1 MGAPLR
7 FRPLRACHDEA
18 VSEPT
23 TSLTP
28 LSGGH
33 SGRTFLGEAGGERVV
48 VRLYPPDDARGAEAP
63 EIDRSVL
70 WLVRGLVPVP
80 EVLEVVR
87 PLADAGTPGLLVT
100 SLLPGERGD
109 VVVERLVADGDAD
122 GLRRLGRRLGAVAAG
137 LAGMPMLR
145 PGPFLDADLTLGR
158 FPDDDLV
165 AWVAARLPGW
175 PEAPRRALSQVCRRA
190 QDLLDT
196 VGRACL
202 VHSDLNPKNVLVD
215 PATLEVTAV
224 LDWEYAHAGHPWT
237 DLGNL
242 LRFERHPAYASAVLD
257 AWVSL
262 RGGEAATV
270 LDGARSADLWAL
282 VDLAARAGENPVA
295 DRAGELLLAIAEA
308 DDLHAWPFGG

>member
-1 MGAPLR
+1 MTSLAPL
-7 FRPLRACHDEA
+7 A
-18 VSEPT
+18 
-23 TSLTP
+23 
-28 LSGGH
+28 GGH

-48 VRLYPPDDARGAEAP
+48 VRLYPPDDPRGAEAP

-80 EVLEVVR
+80 DVLEVRR
-87 PLADAGTPGLLVT
+87 PLAEVGTPGLLVT
-100 SLLPGERGD
+100 SFLPGERGD
-109 VVVERLVADGDAD
+109 LVVEHLVAAGDTD
-122 GLRRLGRRLGAVAAG
+122 GLRRLGRALGAMAAG

-145 PGPFLDADLTLGR
+145 PGPFLDADLALGR

-165 AWVAARLPGW
+165 AWVSARLPGW
-175 PEAPRRALSQVCRRA
+175 PEGSRRALSQVCLRA

-215 PATLEVTAV
+215 PATLQVTAV

-257 AWVSL
+257 TWVSL

-282 VDLAARAGENPVA
+282 VDLASRAGENPVA
-295 DRAGELLLAIAEA
+295 DRADELLRAIADA
-308 DDLHAWPFGG
+308 GDLHAWPFGG

>member
-1 MGAPLR
+1 
-7 FRPLRACHDEA
+7 

-28 LSGGH
+28 LAGGH
-33 SGRTFLGEAGGERVV
+33 SGRTFLGDAGGERVV
-48 VRLYPPDDARGAEAP
+48 VRLYPPDDARGAEAA

-70 WLVRGLVPVP
+70 WLVRGLLPVAD
-80 EVLEVVR
+80 VLEVRR
-87 PLADAGTPGLLVT
+87 PMADVGTPGLLVT
-100 SLLPGERGD
+100 SFLPGERGD
-109 VVVERLVADGDAD
+109 VVVERLVAAGDAD
-122 GLRRLGRRLGAVAAG
+122 GLRCLGRALGAVAAG

-145 PGPFLDADLTLGR
+145 PGPFLDPDLTLGR

-165 AWVAARLPGW
+165 AWADVRLPGW
-175 PEAPRRALSQVCRRA
+175 PEGLRRNLSQVCRRA
-190 QDLLDT
+190 QDRLDA

-215 PATLEVTAV
+215 PATLEVTGV

-242 LRFERHPAYASAVLD
+242 LRFERHPAYAAAVLD

-282 VDLAARAGENPVA
+282 VDLAGRAGENPVA
-295 DRAGELLLAIAEA
+295 DRAEELLRAIADA
-308 DDLHAWPFGG
+308 GDVHAWPFVG

>member
-1 MGAPLR
+1 MN
-7 FRPLRACHDEA
+7 
-18 VSEPT
+18 EPP

-28 LSGGH
+28 LAGGH

-48 VRLYPPDDARGAEAP
+48 VRIYPPDDARGAEAP

-80 EVLEVVR
+80 DVLEARR
-87 PLADAGTPGLLVT
+87 PLADEGVPGLLVT
-100 SLLPGERGD
+100 SWLRNERGD
-109 VVVERLVADGDAD
+109 VVVERLVADCDTE
-122 GLRRLGRRLGAVAAG
+122 GLRRLGGALGAVAAG

-158 FPDDDLV
+158 FPDDDLA
-165 AWVAARLPGW
+165 AWADARLPGW
-175 PEAPRRALSQVCRRA
+175 GEGPRRALSGVCRRA
-190 QDLLDT
+190 QELLDT
-196 VGRACL
+196 MGRACL

-215 PATLEVTAV
+215 PSTLEVTGV

-242 LRFERHPAYASAVLD
+242 LRFDRHPAYASAVLD

-262 RGGEAATV
+262 RGGDAATV

-282 VDLAARAGENPVA
+282 VDLASRAGENPVA
-295 DRAGELLLAIAEA
+295 DRADELLRAIADA
-308 DDLHAWPFGG
+308 GDVHAWPYAG

>member
-1 MGAPLR
+1 MCWPLPDR
-7 FRPLRACHDEA
+7 SSGACHDEA

-28 LSGGH
+28 LPGGH
-33 SGRTFLGEAGGERVV
+33 SGRTFLGGAGGERVV
-48 VRLYPPDDARGAEAP
+48 VRLYPPTDARSAEAP
-63 EIDRSVL
+63 EIDRAVL

-80 EVLEVVR
+80 DVLEVRR
-87 PLADAGTPGLLVT
+87 PLADEGAPGLLVT
-100 SLLPGERGD
+100 SFLPGERGD
-109 VVVERLVADGDAD
+109 VVVERLVALGDTD
-122 GLRRLGRRLGAVAAG
+122 GLRHLGRALGAVAAG

-165 AWVAARLPGW
+165 AWAAARLPDW
-175 PEAPRRALSQVCRRA
+175 PEGPRRALSQVCRRA

-215 PATLEVTAV
+215 PADLAVTAV

-242 LRFERHPAYASAVLD
+242 LRFERHPAYAEAVLD
-257 AWVSL
+257 SWVSL
-262 RGGEAATV
+262 RGGEVETV

-282 VDLAARAGENPVA
+282 VDLASRAGENPVA
-295 DRAGELLLAIAEA
+295 DRAEELLRAIAETG
-308 DDLHAWPFGG
+308 DPHAWPFGG

>member
-1 MGAPLR
+1 M
-7 FRPLRACHDEA
+7 
-18 VSEPT
+18 SEPT

-28 LSGGH
+28 LAGGH
-33 SGRTFLGEAGGERVV
+33 SGRTFLGDAGGERVV
-48 VRLYPPDDARGAEAP
+48 VRLHPPDDVRGAQAP
-63 EIDRSVL
+63 EIDCSVL
-70 WLVRGLVPVP
+70 GLVRGLLPVAD
-80 EVLEVVR
+80 VLEVRR
-87 PLADAGTPGLLVT
+87 PMADAGTPGLLVT
-100 SLLPGERGD
+100 SFLPGERGD
-109 VVVERLVADGDAD
+109 VVVERLVAAGDSD
-122 GLRRLGRRLGAVAAG
+122 GLRRIGRALGAVAAG

-158 FPDDDLV
+158 FPDDDLA
-165 AWVAARLPGW
+165 AWAAARLPGW
-175 PEAPRRALSQVCRRA
+175 PAGLRRNLSQVCRRA

-215 PATLEVTAV
+215 PATLEVTGV

-242 LRFERHPAYASAVLD
+242 LRFDRHPAYASGALD

-270 LDGARSADLWAL
+270 LDGARSADLRAL
-282 VDLAARAGENPVA
+282 VDLAGRVGENPVA
-295 DRAGELLLAIAEA
+295 DRAEELLRAIADA
-308 DDLHAWPFGG
+308 GDVHAWPFAG

>member
-1 MGAPLR
+1 M
-7 FRPLRACHDEA
+7 
-18 VSEPT
+18 

-28 LSGGH
+28 LAGGH

-48 VRLYPPDDARGAEAP
+48 VRLYPPDDPRGAEAP

-80 EVLEVVR
+80 DVLEVRR
-87 PLADAGTPGLLVT
+87 PLAEVGTPGLLVT
-100 SLLPGERGD
+100 SFLPGERGD
-109 VVVERLVADGDAD
+109 LVVEHLVAAGDTD
-122 GLRRLGRRLGAVAAG
+122 GLRRLGRALGAMAAG

-145 PGPFLDADLTLGR
+145 PGPFLDADLALGR

-175 PEAPRRALSQVCRRA
+175 PQGSRRALSQVCLRA

-215 PATLEVTAV
+215 PATLQVTAV

-257 AWVSL
+257 TWVSL

-282 VDLAARAGENPVA
+282 VDLASRAGENPVA
-295 DRAGELLLAIAEA
+295 DRADELLRAIADA
-308 DDLHAWPFGG
+308 GDLHAWPFGG

>member
-1 MGAPLR
+1 M
-7 FRPLRACHDEA
+7 
-18 VSEPT
+18 

-48 VRLYPPDDARGAEAP
+48 VRLYPPDDTRGAEAP

-109 VVVERLVADGDAD
+109 VVVERLVAAGDAD

-145 PGPFLDADLTLGR
+145 PGPFLDAELTLGR

>member
-1 MGAPLR
+1 M
-7 FRPLRACHDEA
+7 
-18 VSEPT
+18 

-28 LSGGH
+28 LAGGH

-48 VRLYPPDDARGAEAP
+48 VRLYPPDDPRGAEAP

-80 EVLEVVR
+80 DVLEVRR
-87 PLADAGTPGLLVT
+87 PLAEVGTPGLLVT
-100 SLLPGERGD
+100 SFLPGERGD
-109 VVVERLVADGDAD
+109 LVVEHLVAAGDTD
-122 GLRRLGRRLGAVAAG
+122 GLRRLGRALGATAAG

-145 PGPFLDADLTLGR
+145 PGPFLDADLALGR

-165 AWVAARLPGW
+165 AWVTARLPGW
-175 PEAPRRALSQVCRRA
+175 PEGSRRALSQVCLRA
-190 QDLLDT
+190 QGLLDT

-215 PATLEVTAV
+215 PATLQVTAV

-257 AWVSL
+257 TWVSL

-282 VDLAARAGENPVA
+282 VDLASRAGENPVA
-295 DRAGELLLAIAEA
+295 DRADELLRAIADA
-308 DDLHAWPFGG
+308 GDLHAWPFGG